1 MRSMI
6 FAAGLVAPAIASIG
20 QAAPEQSTVYST
32 ELVTITSCA
41 ATVTDCPAR
50 STA

>member
-6 FAAGLVAPAIASIG
+6 FAAGLIAPAM
-20 QAAPEQSTVYST
+20 AAIHGEAPQSTVYST
-32 ELVTITSCA
+32 ELVTVTSCA

-50 STA
+50 STT